1 MKKKK
6 VIFVCLG
13 NICRSPAAEAVL
25 KKIIREE
32 GLEDKIEV
40 DSAGTSG
47 YHIGEGSDVRM
58 INHASRRGYIL
69 DHIARRF
76 NPDKDFE
83 EADYI
88 ITMDNENYSDVL
100 RFDPEK
106 KYRDKIFK
114 MSQFS
119 GNIKFNEVP
128 DPYYR
133 GAEGFEEV
141 LDLLED
147 SCKVLLNKIKN
158 DMESSEK

>member
-32 GLEDKIEV
+32 GVEDKIEV
-40 DSAGTSG
+40 DSARTSG
-47 YHIGEGSDVRM
+47 HPIAEASDERM
-58 INHASRRGYIL
+58 INHASRRAYIL

-76 NPDKDFE
+76 NSDKDFE

-88 ITMDNENYSDVL
+88 ITTDNEIYSAVL
-100 RFDPEK
+100 RFAPEK

-114 MSQFS
+114 
-119 GNIKFNEVP
+119 
-128 DPYYR
+128 
-133 GAEGFEEV
+133 
-141 LDLLED
+141 
-147 SCKVLLNKIKN
+147 
-158 DMESSEK
+158 